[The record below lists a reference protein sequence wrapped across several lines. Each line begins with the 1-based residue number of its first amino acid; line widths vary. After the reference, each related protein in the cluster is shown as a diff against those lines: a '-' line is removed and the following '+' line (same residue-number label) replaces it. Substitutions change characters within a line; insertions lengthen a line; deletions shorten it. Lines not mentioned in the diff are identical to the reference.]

1 MSHPCRIRKSLASLV
16 GIAMVFYVT
25 ACTWDNRAGGDDMG
39 NFLQARLLT
48 QDGTPIRGAV
58 RVFSDRD
65 TSVLLA
71 DAEGTIRVPMAQREW
86 IRCEAASGQFL
97 WDAPRDSGNAGIWM
111 IGRPIPL
118 RGWYAQSGT
127 VSIRGLGSAK
137 RSQGVFSFDSV
148 PPGRIRLQVTTD
160 SGIAAVRIPT
170 TSTSLRNDASRDSI
184 ILPALVAMGTN
195 LERAASHDAIACN
208 TSCQAIYS
216 AKRSNLL
223 DSLLPPIA
231 TYALPQTSV
240 CRPWVDNSA
249 TDWNQ
254 TIQYGT
260 LCDARDS
267 QAYRTVAIGNQTW
280 MAQNLNYG
288 NPEAIGDCYDG
299 LQANCDVYGRIYTW
313 PEAMGLDSSWNS
325 IAWGGGDVKMRGI
338 CPEGAH
344 VPSVAE
350 WTDLITTV
358 GKLSG
363 VGAED
368 KSLKS
373 TTGWNPNGSASGNGT
388 DDFGFHALPSGSRNE
403 LGYNSIGGQS
413 AWLSAT
419 ESSNPS
425 LAVEYFI
432 FLSSSGL
439 AHGDNSKA
447 RGYSLRCVLD

>member
-1 MSHPCRIRKSLASLV
+1 MSHPCRIRKGFASLV
-16 GIAMVFYVT
+16 GLAMIFCAV

-48 QDGTPIRGAV
+48 QDGAPVTGAV
-58 RVFSDRD
+58 RVSSDRD
-65 TSVLLA
+65 TSMVLA
-71 DAEGTIRVPMAQREW
+71 DGEGKIRVPMARREW

-97 WDAPRDSGNAGIWM
+97 WDAPKDSGNAGIWM
-111 IGRPIPL
+111 IGLPVPL

-127 VSIRGLGSAK
+127 VSVRGLGTAK
-137 RSQGVFSFDSV
+137 RGQGVFTFDSV

-160 SGIAAVRIPT
+160 SGVASVQLPT
-170 TSTSLRNDASRDSI
+170 TSASLRHDAPRDSI
-184 ILPALVAMGTN
+184 ILPALVAKGTN
-195 LERAASHDAIACN
+195 LERVALHNTLACN
-208 TSCQAIYS
+208 SNCLAIYS
-216 AKRSNLL
+216 AKSPSLP
-223 DSLLPPIA
+223 DSLLPPIES
-231 TYALPQTSV
+231 YALPQTSV
-240 CRPWVDNSA
+240 CHPWLDNSG

-254 TIQYGT
+254 GIQYGT

-288 NPEAIGDCYDG
+288 NPEAIGNCYDG
-299 LQANCDVYGRIYTW
+299 IQANCDVYGRIYTW
-313 PEAMGLDSSWNS
+313 SEAMGIDSSWNS
-325 IAWGGGDVKMRGI
+325 IAWGLGDINKRGI

-350 WTDLITTV
+350 WSDLITTV
-358 GKLSG
+358 GKQSG

-373 TTGWNPNGSASGNGT
+373 TTGWNPNGAESGNGT

-403 LGYNSIGGQS
+403 YGYNSIGGQS

-425 LAVEYFI
+425 LAIEYFI

-439 AHGDNSKA
+439 AHGDNAKA